1 MHHESLMALVEQYE
15 VVNNALDAQRR
26 RVWNAIEAV
35 EPGLVEELL
44 QFFSTSDAASLWLL
58 KASGANQPCPAKAIA
73 EVVARKCLSDCCEHS
88 TGVPPRWAKS

>member
-35 EPGLVEELL
+35 EPELAEELL
-44 QFFSTSDAASLWLL
+44 RLFSTPEAVSIWLL
-58 KASGANQPCPAKAIA
+58 QASRGSQPCPAKAIA
-73 EVVARKCLSDCCEHS
+73 EGGGAEVLERVLRTLHGSA
-88 TGVPPRWAKS
+88 A

>member
-35 EPGLVEELL
+35 EPGLAEELL

-58 KASGANQPCPAKAIA
+58 KASGANQPCPAQAIA
-73 EVVARKCLSDCCEHS
+73 EGGAAEVRERVLRTLHGSA
-88 TGVPPRWAKS
+88 A

>member
-1 MHHESLMALVEQYE
+1 MPPVRDVQGHQPGAAKWL
-15 VVNNALDAQRR
+15 
-26 RVWNAIEAV
+26 WNAIEAV

-73 EVVARKCLSDCCEHS
+73 EGGAAEVRERVLRTLHGSA
-88 TGVPPRWAKS
+88 A